1 MLDSTL
7 DSLFSKSIG
16 IPCIVGGLFLIIAEI
31 GYQMGLK
38 KDQSFNKE
46 TAVSEIV
53 SYHSVVMGLLALL
66 LGFTFSMALNHFDA
80 RRALV
85 LQEENSIGTTWLRTS
100 FLPEGPRNASRKL
113 LKQYLNLRIGEDQQG
128 ADLNTSLAHLSTVE
142 NELWKQAEA
151 ASLAAPNPITA
162 TYITSLNETFDL
174 GATRVAMSKV
184 HIPGALWLIILVVS
198 SFGLWASG
206 YNSGLSG
213 RRIIYLTVG
222 LPLLI
227 TLVLY
232 LITDLNNPKRG
243 FIRTDYNGMILLRD
257 SMN

>member
-7 DSLFSKSIG
+7 NSLFSSSIS
-16 IPCIVGGLFLIIAEI
+16 ILFLVGGLFLLIAEL
-31 GYQMGLK
+31 GYQMGSK
-38 KDQSFNKE
+38 KDPSLNKE

-100 FLPEGPRNASRKL
+100 FLPEGARNSSRKL
-113 LKQYLNLRIGEDQQG
+113 LKKYLDLRIGEDRQG
-128 ADLNTSLAHLSTVE
+128 IDLKTSLLHLSSVE
-142 NELWKQAEA
+142 NDLWRQAEA
-151 ASLAAPNPITA
+151 ASLVAPNPMTA
-162 TYITSLNETFDL
+162 TYVTSLNETFDL

-184 HIPGALWLIILVVS
+184 HISGALWLIILVVS

-213 RRIIYLTVG
+213 RRIFYLTIG

-243 FIRTDYNGMILLRD
+243 LIRTDYNGMILLRN